1 MSGEPGWAIPWTDD
15 KTGVEYTL
23 IWKGIESLTVSR
35 LRAFKNWYGPD
46 FGKAYSFNLSF
57 LQADCDAVACVIWSL
72 LMEKRKTDPTITVYD
87 NPNMLPDFSVGSLAA
102 NTVHEPDPTLVVEP
116 ELSVSDLSM
125 TPDSLPILT
134 NSEVKPLEGSRSTG
148 ARRKSPT
155 S

>member
-1 MSGEPGWAIPWTDD
+1 MAEPGWAIPWTDE
-15 KTGVEYTL
+15 KTGTEYTL
-23 IWKGIESLTVSR
+23 IWRGIESLTVSR
-35 LRAFKNWYGPD
+35 LRAYKQHFGPD
-46 FGKAYSFNLSF
+46 YGKAYSFNLQF

-72 LMEKRKTDPTITVYD
+72 LMEKRKSDPTITVYD

-134 NSEVKPLEGSRSTG
+134 NSEVRPSEGSRSSG
-148 ARRKSPT
+148 ARRKPST